1 MDSLRYSVAA
11 DPRERAEMNA
21 LLEATD
27 QGNARLVHAK
37 IEGGANPDAVVDKA
51 HPPAPRSDGMDW
63 AKWSGWSAAALRVL
77 VRGPL
82 LNTLNPN
89 GTVASTSG

>member
-1 MDSLRYSVAA
+1 MLPETRLF
-11 DPRERAEMNA
+11 RAA

-27 QGNARLVHAK
+27 QGNIRIVRAK